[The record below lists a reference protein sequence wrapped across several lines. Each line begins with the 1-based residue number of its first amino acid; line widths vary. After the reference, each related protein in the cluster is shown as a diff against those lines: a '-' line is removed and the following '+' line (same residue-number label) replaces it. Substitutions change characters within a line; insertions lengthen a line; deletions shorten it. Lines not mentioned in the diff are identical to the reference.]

1 MNTKKYLL
9 IVPFLALTV
18 LSFAGNGNNVDFSI
32 QFYNKKIYFLGDL
45 VWVEAVVSNNS
56 TSAVHF
62 KIADNRFFSIDFTA
76 RTETNI
82 SLNHSKKYTI
92 ERSSDQPVFFREI
105 NLEPGEKYGV
115 LIELSDFIAFKKP
128 GVYIVEASFYP
139 GLYSGN
145 SPQAVKSNRLILDIR
160 PPLSTPEMKE
170 MTNSATGVRIE
181 RKPIPPDEVVAF
193 TLSARQKSQW
203 ERFFLYFN
211 LEKLI
216 LRNPERSRVYRR
228 LSEEN
233 KRKMILRFKDE
244 LREEKI
250 DKDILTIPS
259 SFKIIKTT
267 YTPFEGAV
275 EVIEKF
281 KYSDYTEIKK
291 YTYYLERKDRYW
303 QIINY
308 EIQNLGTE

>member
-1 MNTKKYLL
+1 ML
-9 IVPFLALTV
+9 F
-18 LSFAGNGNNVDFSI
+18 
-32 QFYNKKIYFLGDL
+32 
-45 VWVEAVVSNNS
+45 
-56 TSAVHF
+56 
-62 KIADNRFFSIDFTA
+62 
-76 RTETNI
+76 
-82 SLNHSKKYTI
+82 
-92 ERSSDQPVFFREI
+92 RS
-105 NLEPGEKYGV
+105 
-115 LIELSDFIAFKKP
+115 
-128 GVYIVEASFYP
+128 
-139 GLYSGN
+139 
-145 SPQAVKSNRLILDIR
+145 
-160 PPLSTPEMKE
+160 
-170 MTNSATGVRIE
+170 
-181 RKPIPPDEVVAF
+181 AF

-233 KRKMILRFKDE
+233 KRKMIRRFKDE

-267 YTPFEGAV
+267 YTPFEGTV

-291 YTYYLERKDRYW
+291 YTYYLERKDQYW
-303 QIINY
+303 QIVNY
-308 EIQNLGTE
+308 EIRSEERRVGKECRSRWSPYH